1 MGGDSTELD
10 VKGKRKREGEG
21 GGGGAYLLAVEN
33 SLLRPHLDDVK
44 IIVLRLVFLFVAR
57 GETITTVFT
66 SSVR

>member
-1 MGGDSTELD
+1 M
-10 VKGKRKREGEG
+10 KGKRKNEGGGG